1 MTPNIVIAWLWGA
14 WLVSWLIAAA
24 WADRSSKNERRRAE
38 LGYLIVQVVGVYL
51 LVLSGMRRWGAMDA
65 QLWNAGLG
73 GGWAMAALVLAGL
86 AFTWW
91 ARLHLGRLWSGN
103 VARKADHRIVDSGPY
118 ALTRHP
124 IYTGIL
130 LVMLATAL
138 AVGRPFAL
146 GGFGLLAL
154 GLWMKARMEE
164 KFLRAELGAA
174 AYDAYARR
182 TPMLVPF
189 LR

>member
-1 MTPNIVIAWLWGA
+1 MRPGIVIAWIWGI

-24 WADRSSKNERRRAE
+24 WAERSSKTERRSAE
-38 LGYLIVQVVGVYL
+38 LRYLFVQAAGVWTMIY
-51 LVLSGMRRWGAMDA
+51 SGMRRVREP
-65 QLWNAGLG
+65 QLWDFGDG
-73 GGWAMAALVLAGL
+73 SWAMGALVIAGL

-103 VARKADHRIVDSGPY
+103 VARKADHHIVDTGPY

-130 LVMLATAL
+130 LAMLGTVL
-138 AVGRPFAL
+138 AIGRPIAL
-146 GGFGLLAL
+146 VGFVMITI
-154 GLWMKARMEE
+154 GLWMKARLEE
-164 KFLRAELGAA
+164 QFLRGELGAA